1 MQIDTGRLTR
11 RGKKLAL
18 VFVGLGLA
26 TFFVPLIKFDP
37 PAQGREYWSIFETF
51 LQLQTKL
58 HPETPPLLILFLPF
72 GLVYVSFL
80 ISAASIVVFPFRK
93 VLRWTSG
100 VGLFLL
106 NPFRGL
112 LGAVRLAGLF
122 EKRKPGGDLTTVWIV
137 LAIAM
142 LAVAAVAWTDTPTS
156 AD

>member
-1 MQIDTGRLTR
+1 MRVDTGRLTR

-26 TFFVPLIKFDP
+26 TFLLPLIKFDP
-37 PAQGREYWSIFETF
+37 PGQGREYWSILEIS
-51 LQLQTKL
+51 QLQTKT
-58 HPETPPLLILFLPF
+58 HPETSLLLILLFPF
-72 GLVYVSFL
+72 GLVYVTFL
-80 ISAASIVVFPFRK
+80 VATASIIVFPFRK
-93 VLRWTSG
+93 ALRWISG

-112 LGAVRLAGLF
+112 FGAVRLAGLF
-122 EKRKPGGDLTTVWIV
+122 EKRKPGGDLTTIWIL